1 MKKYLFV
8 CFLCI
13 FSTLFAQTD
22 DESTISEKDTIDL
35 SDMSIEELSKL
46 KSRYKATEI
55 EKMVTQAIVAASRK
69 PISLKKSPSIVSVI
83 TADDIEKSGA
93 RDIIDVFRLVPGIDF
108 HVDVQ
113 GAVGMSF
120 RGLWAYEGKILVL
133 LDGQEMNETAYS
145 TVVFGNNYNISQ
157 IKKIEV
163 IRGPGSAIY
172 GGYAEYAVINIITK
186 SAEEIN
192 GLQTKLLI
200 GQAVNTYARQNFSLS
215 VGKKIN
221 DLSFSLSTFFGRGQ
235 RSNSIYQDID
245 GHSFSMVGNSDLNP
259 TNFNLGLGY
268 KALSVRLIYDMLA
281 TTTRDGYIK
290 LMSKAY
296 SNNFTTSLT
305 EIKYS
310 PKISPTL
317 TIQAKFNYKRS
328 IPWEFKEKALVS
340 DDYPS
345 YQIIADRYRGNV
357 AAIWDAK
364 YWLNVTVGTEIYLDK
379 AQKPILDKE
388 IQLFRNDDISQV
400 SYLNYAAFMQSLIK
414 SRFANLTIGARYD
427 LNSASGAAF
436 SPRLGITKKTGPF
449 YFKLLYAHSY
459 RAPGIENI
467 QTSINKQIFPEKSIT
482 TELESSY
489 QINRNMFLSI
499 SLYDIVTRHSIRYA
513 FDTTF
518 AHSPDGYINSMQKT
532 GSQGIDIEY
541 KYKSS
546 MGFINLAYSYYTV
559 GNKGVDAA
567 NAVSINRRASLGIP
581 NHKLTLL
588 TNVNVGRF
596 FYISPSVNFLGK
608 RYGYNSIDT
617 WGNLILHTYQPQ
629 LQVNVYVGANNLLP
643 GFTFGMGVYN
653 MTNQEVLYLQPY
665 NGAHGEYPGM
675 GTEIIFNLTYKIQFK
690 EKEAL

>member
-13 FSTLFAQTD
+13 FSAVFTQTD
-22 DESTISEKDTIDL
+22 NESTISEKDTIDL

-120 RGLWAYEGKILVL
+120 RGLWANDGKILVL
-133 LDGQEMNETAYS
+133 LDGQEMNEIAYS
-145 TVVFGNNYNISQ
+145 SAIFGNNYNISQ

-172 GGYAEYAVINIITK
+172 GGYAEYAVINIISK
-186 SAEEIN
+186 SAAEIN
-192 GLQTKLLI
+192 GLQSNLII
-200 GQAVNTYARQNFSLS
+200 GQTVNTYARQNFSLS

-221 DLSFSLSTFFGRGQ
+221 DLSFSLSTFLGRGQ
-235 RSNSIYQDID
+235 RSNSIYTDID
-245 GHSFSMVGNSDLNP
+245 GHGFSMVGNADLNP
-259 TNFNLGLGY
+259 TNLNVGLSY
-268 KALSVRLIYDMLA
+268 KKLSVRLIYDVLA
-281 TTTRDGYIK
+281 TTTRDGYIEE
-290 LMSKAY
+290 MSKAY
-296 SNNFTTSLT
+296 SNNFTTSLA

-310 PKISPTL
+310 PQISPTL
-317 TIQAKFNYKRS
+317 AIQAKFNYKRC
-328 IPWEFKEKALVS
+328 IPWEFKDVATAE

-357 AAIWDAK
+357 AAIWDPT
-364 YWLNVTVGTEIYLDK
+364 YWLNVTAGTEMYFDK
-379 AQKPILDKE
+379 AEKPVLNGE
-388 IQLFRNDDISQV
+388 IQLFRNDSVSQV

-467 QTSINKQIFPEKSIT
+467 QTSINNHILPEKSMT
-482 TELESSY
+482 CELETSY
-489 QINRNMFLSI
+489 QINRNMFLSV
-499 SLYDIVTRHSIRYA
+499 SLYDIVTRNSIRYT

-518 AHSPDGYINSMQKT
+518 AYSPDGYVNSNKKI

-541 KYKSS
+541 KYKSPV
-546 MGFINLAYSYYTV
+546 GFINFAYSYYSV
-559 GNKGVDAA
+559 GSKEVDAA
-567 NAVSINRRASLGIP
+567 NAVSINKRASLGIP
-581 NHKLTLL
+581 NHKFTLL

-596 FYISPSVNFLGK
+596 FYVSPSANFLGK
-608 RYGYNSIDT
+608 RYGYNAIDT
-617 WGNLILHTYQPQ
+617 LGNLILHTYQPQ

-643 GFTFGMGVYN
+643 GFKFGMGVYN
-653 MTNQEVLYLQPY
+653 ITNQEVLYLQPY
-665 NGAHGEYPGM
+665 NGSHGEYPGM
-675 GTEIIFNLTYKIQFK
+675 GTEIIFNLSYNIQFK